1 MEIYLIISGDYGGSA
16 RVQVVCNSCIN
27 QLEQLYD
34 PGYRYSLI
42 AIPDIEKGLILSVV
56 KPDVLR
62 ILKNQTVILHSA
74 DGNFKL
80 LCISQQE
87 LESNNT
93 TFIDISKL
101 FMNKATNRASLKDIV
116 YYLVGRR
123 IQEYEVNSHNCEI
136 DARYTSLAYL
146 RYENKRQKNFR
157 LPSIKR

>member
-16 RVQVVCNSCIN
+16 RVQVVYNSCIN
-27 QLEQLYD
+27 QVEQLYD

-42 AIPDIEKGLILSVV
+42 GIPDIEKGLILLISVV

-80 LCISQQE
+80 LGISQQV

-93 TFIDISKL
+93 TVIDIS
-101 FMNKATNRASLKDIV
+101 
-116 YYLVGRR
+116 
-123 IQEYEVNSHNCEI
+123 
-136 DARYTSLAYL
+136 
-146 RYENKRQKNFR
+146 NF
-157 LPSIKR
+157 S

>member
-1 MEIYLIISGDYGGSA
+1 MQIYLIISGDYGGSA
-16 RVQVVCNSCIN
+16 RVQVVYNSCIN

-42 AIPDIEKGLILSVV
+42 GIPDIEKGLILSVV

-62 ILKNQTVILHSA
+62 ILKNKTVILHSA

-80 LCISQQE
+80 LGISQQE

-93 TFIDISKL
+93 TVIDISKL

-123 IQEYEVNSHNCEI
+123 IQEYEENSHNCEI
-136 DARYTSLAYL
+136 DARYTSLA
-146 RYENKRQKNFR
+146 
-157 LPSIKR
+157 

>member
-16 RVQVVCNSCIN
+16 RVQVVYNSCIN

-62 ILKNQTVILHSA
+62 ILKNQTVTLHSA

-80 LCISQQE
+80 LGI
-87 LESNNT
+87 NT
-93 TFIDISKL
+93 TVIDISKL

-123 IQEYEVNSHNCEI
+123 IQEYEENSHNCEI

-146 RYENKRQKNFR
+146 RYQNNKKRQKI
-157 LPSIKR
+157 LDYDQLKDCELY